1 MPLDIESNQKELNL
15 LASALDQIS
24 SRQTGEIPKK
34 HFACEAERI
43 RSVSRLLNNLPHL
56 EITGIRI
63 FLGHLKTS
71 IKLLETLPSHTSS
84 KEGQT
89 FWKNKLQILL
99 GLSDI
104 LESKIKKKALTP
116 AL

>member
-43 RSVSRLLNNLPHL
+43 RETSRILDHLHHL
-56 EITGIRI
+56 ETTGIRI
-63 FLGHLKTS
+63 LLGHLKTS

-84 KEGQT
+84 KEGQA

-99 GLSDI
+99 GLSDV
-104 LESKIKKKALTP
+104 LQSKINKKALTP